1 MRDPHDVTRELP
13 PSAQR
18 VQRALAAA
26 GIDAHI
32 VLFPQS
38 TRTASDAA
46 TALGCRIEQIAKSL
60 VFRRVDT
67 GAPVLVIASGG
78 HRVDERLVASH
89 LQAGIAKADADFIRA
104 TTGFA
109 IGGVPPLGHD
119 VRLQTLIDRDLLR
132 LDTIWAAAGTP
143 NAVFP
148 LTPAQLVAATRGDVV
163 AIAAATA

>member
-1 MRDPHDVTRELP
+1 MTRELP

-18 VQRALAAA
+18 VQRALVAA

-32 VLFPQS
+32 VEFPQS

-60 VFRRVDT
+60 VFRRVDP

-78 HRVDERLVASH
+78 NRVDERLVASH

>member
-1 MRDPHDVTRELP
+1 MARHLS

-18 VQRALAAA
+18 VQQALAAA
-26 GIDAHI
+26 GIKTRI
-32 VLFPQS
+32 VEFPQS

-46 TALGCRIEQIAKSL
+46 AALGCRIEQIAKSL

-67 GAPVLVIASGG
+67 GAPVLVIASGSN
-78 HRVDERLVASH
+78 RVDERRVASH
-89 LQAGIAKADADFIRA
+89 LHADIAKADADFIRA

-119 VRLQTLIDRDLLR
+119 APLQTLIDQDLLR
-132 LDTIWAAAGTP
+132 LGTIWAAAGTP
-143 NAVFP
+143 NAVFS

-163 AIAAATA
+163 AIAAAIA